1 MTDEIHQMAADLIKE
16 VGAAAPGQAA
26 CLSDLMLLEGRM
38 DLART
43 WARISTTAWN
53 MLVDAH
59 VGTGSAPVM
68 NFDRGQGWVPS
79 ERLN

>member
-16 VGAAAPGQAA
+16 VGAQAPGQAA
-26 CLSDLMLLEGRM
+26 FMADMMMVEGRT

-43 WARISTTAWN
+43 WALIGMAAWK
-53 MLVDAH
+53 MLIDAH

-68 NFDRGQGWVPS
+68 NFDRGQGWMPS